1 MKKMMMMTVA
11 LLMMAAGPSLATED
25 NKNAACKSAQS
36 VAIVDGM
43 VCDFCTQSITKVLK
57 KNESVKDVTIDLNT
71 KKVTVDIKD
80 GKEFSDKDMEKAI
93 DYAGYKLVKIDRV
106 CKG

>member
-1 MKKMMMMTVA
+1 MKSILMA
-11 LLMMAAGPSLATED
+11 LAALIITTSAVT
-25 NKNAACKSAQS
+25 AADTSSCKVTQS

-57 KNESVKDVTIDLNT
+57 KNDAVKDVTIDLNT

-80 GKEFSDKDMEKAI
+80 GKDFTNTDLEKAI

>member
-1 MKKMMMMTVA
+1 MKTLFATLLLTAFIVVPA
-11 LLMMAAGPSLATED
+11 LAAE
-25 NKNAACKSAQS
+25 NASCKQPQS

-57 KNESVKDVTIDLNT
+57 KDAAVKNVSVDLDT
-71 KKVTVDIKD
+71 KKVTVDIAEGKD
-80 GKEFSDKDMEKAI
+80 FTDETLAKAI
-93 DYAGYKLVKIDRV
+93 DYAGYKLVKIDHV